1 MNGMEK
7 SDSVIVAVK
16 SANKGTAVPAE
27 PMEPRTEP
35 KGNLEGQSTRRT
47 QSRENVTQA
56 ADRIRQFV
64 QREPRERLTALL
76 HHVTVAALGWAFF
89 ALKKD
94 VAAGADGMTWRMYEE
109 GLEGRLADLHDR
121 VHSGAYRATPSRR
134 VNIPKPDG
142 GTRPLGVT
150 AIEDKIVQKAV
161 AEIILTPI
169 YEAEFLGFSYG
180 FRPGRGAHDALDAL
194 AVGIKRRKINWV
206 VDCDIR
212 AFFDNVSRSWLVR
225 FLEYRIGDKRVIRLI
240 IKWLNAGV
248 MEAGEWRDNL
258 RGTPQGSVASPVL
271 ANIYLHYVL
280 DLWFQKKWRSH
291 EVEGDAII
299 VRYADDFVVGFQHKR
314 DAERFLNAV
323 KERFGRFGLDIHPD
337 KTRLIEFG
345 RFAVKDRRQRGQGR
359 PETFDFL
366 GFTHYC
372 AKDRRGRF
380 QLGRKPVARRMSR
393 TLKRIKEALRR
404 RMHCKSKTTARWL
417 GKVLDGWLNYYAVPN
432 SYRYLDRFTIRLK
445 RLWLRTL
452 RLRSQKDRTTW
463 ADIAALTKSRFRK
476 SCGSGQS
483 AEEEHDGGGVE
494 EGAGRGDGGLE
505 VLCQSP
511 VAVDPGEEAL
521 HDPAARLDGEADLI
535 GAFAHDLDGDH
546 GGRGDLLAGVA
557 AVGKDLL
564 DERKRAA

>member
-7 SDSVIVAVK
+7 SDSAIVAMK
-16 SANKGTAVPAE
+16 PTNKGTQVPAE
-27 PMEPRTEP
+27 PVEPRAEP

-47 QSRENVTQA
+47 QDRESVSQA

-76 HHVTVAALGWAFF
+76 HHVTADALRWAFYE
-89 ALKKD
+89 LKRNA
-94 VAAGADGMTWRMYEE
+94 AAGADGVTWRMYEE
-109 GLEGRLADLHDR
+109 GLEGRLADLHNR

-142 GTRPLGVT
+142 STRPLGVA

-194 AVGIKRRKINWV
+194 AVGIKRRKIKWV

-212 AFFDNVSRSWLVR
+212 KFFDTVSRDWLVR
-225 FLEYRIGDKRVIRLI
+225 LLEHRIGDKRVIRLI

-248 MEAGEWRDNL
+248 MEDGEWRDDL
-258 RGTPQGSVASPVL
+258 RGTPQGSVISPIL

-280 DLWFQKKWRSH
+280 DLWFQKKWRSR
-291 EVEGDAII
+291 EVNGDSLI
-299 VRYADDFVVGFQHKR
+299 VRYADDLVVGFQHKR
-314 DAERFLNAV
+314 DAERFLNAA
-323 KERFGRFGLDIHPD
+323 KERFGRFDLELHPD

-345 RFAVKDRRQRGQGR
+345 QFAINDRRRRGLGR

-372 AKDRRGRF
+372 AKTRRGHAV
-380 QLGRKPVARRMSR
+380 LGRKPVSKRMAR

-404 RMHCKSKTTARWL
+404 RMHHDVEETAKWL
-417 GKVLDGWLNYYAVPN
+417 GMVVNGWLNYFAVPT
-432 SYRYLDRFTIRLK
+432 SYRYLSRFLNRLK
-445 RLWLRTL
+445 RMWLAMIR
-452 RLRSQKDRTTW
+452 RRSQKDRFEW
-463 ADIAALTKSRFRK
+463 ANIERL
-476 SCGSGQS
+476 
-483 AEEEHDGGGVE
+483 
-494 EGAGRGDGGLE
+494 
-505 VLCQSP
+505 
-511 VAVDPGEEAL
+511 
-521 HDPAARLDGEADLI
+521 AARHWPKLEIRHPWPEQRLAVSP
-535 GAFAHDLDGDH
+535 A
-546 GGRGDLLAGVA
+546 RGTTQ
-557 AVGKDLL
+557 
-564 DERKRAA
+564 RRSRMP